1 MEISPFGERLKSE
14 RLRLGFSQEAF
25 AAVGG
30 VRKQAQISYEQG
42 KTLPDIGFMAAVSK
56 IGVDVSYVIFGTPTA
71 DALNSDE
78 KQILQGFRQLDIVG
92 KARVLGVIEGAAP
105 AETARKNAPH
115 ITAGGSIGQHI
126 TGDIHGTLQGP
137 VMANKI
143 INKK

>member
-56 IGVDVSYVIFGTPTA
+56 IGVDVSYVIFGIPTA
-71 DALNSDE
+71 DALTSDE
-78 KQILQGFRQLDIVG
+78 QQVLQGFRRLDIIG

-105 AETARKNAPH
+105 AEAGRKNAAH
-115 ITAGGSIGQHI
+115 ITVGGSIGQHI

-137 VMANKI
+137 VMGNKI
-143 INKK
+143 KKK

>member
-14 RLRLGFSQEAF
+14 RKRLGFSQEAF

-56 IGVDVSYVIFGTPTA
+56 IGVDVSYVIFGVQAA
-71 DALNSDE
+71 DALTADE
-78 KQILQGFRQLDIVG
+78 RQILEGYRHLDIIG

-105 AETARKNAPH
+105 ADAARKNVTQV
-115 ITAGGSIGQHI
+115 TAGGGIGQHI
-126 TGDIHGTLQGP
+126 TGDIYGTLQGP
-137 VMANKI
+137 VMGNKI
-143 INKK
+143 VKKK

>member
-14 RLRLGFSQEAF
+14 RKRLGFSQDAF

-56 IGVDVSYVIFGTPTA
+56 IGVDVSYVIFGSPTA
-71 DALNSDE
+71 DALTPDE
-78 KQILQGFRQLDIVG
+78 QQVLEGFRRLDVVG
-92 KARVLGVIEGAAP
+92 KARVLGVLEGAAP
-105 AETARKNAPH
+105 AEVGRKNATH
-115 ITAGGSIGQHI
+115 IIAGGGIGQHI

-137 VMANKI
+137 VMGNKI
-143 INKK
+143 IKKK